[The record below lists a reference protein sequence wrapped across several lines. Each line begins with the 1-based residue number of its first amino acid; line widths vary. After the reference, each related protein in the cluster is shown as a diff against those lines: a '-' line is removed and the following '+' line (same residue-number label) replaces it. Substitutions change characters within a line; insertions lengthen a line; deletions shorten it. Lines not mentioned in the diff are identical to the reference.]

1 VAQPAPSQ
9 ILGQDAERLYVTTPS
24 GLVAVQKP

>member
-1 VAQPAPSQ
+1 VAQSAPSQ
-9 ILGQDAERLYVTTPS
+9 ILGQDAERLYIATPA